1 MLITTMLNENFL
13 SVQFNYCTE
22 YINRIKTIPGAT
34 FDGHMKKWV
43 IPTGAFDYYEEE
55 FEGEILY
62 NTPRWIITGEEP
74 PDYSKMYS
82 IDKSIKVPSLKVAPY
97 DYQNFGIRFM
107 IDKLR
112 NQKFI
117 INADG
122 VGLGKTLQAIGTM
135 KHYMDNEGYK
145 KILIVCKK
153 SLKKQWKDEIDK
165 FTDLSSNTFIDY
177 TKSSKPQRNKLY
189 GEIQKHSRCI
199 LITNYHTVMNDS
211 AFLMSLGFEMVIIDE
226 AHCVKAR
233 TGVIN
238 KAMTEACKPA
248 NKVIFLTGTPVMSKP
263 DDLFGIVQIA
273 DKKYFGTWKD
283 FNKRYIKEQYQGR
296 FLKTVGYMHLDELRD
311 MVQNIIIR
319 RTEHEVTLQL
329 PQTIEKSITVTMD
342 STQKKI
348 QDLINEDRMKISAEL
363 DALELKKSKP
373 GVAELIAQKDGISK
387 GLIAALQAC
396 ANDPRLFDMSKS
408 GMMKKRYAPLVPK
421 TYKQSAKMEA
431 LVELVDEVLQANQ
444 KIIIFSKFERCCR
457 LIKQDLEHALGV
469 NVLLYTGEICDEERD
484 MNIDTFKNSFDH
496 NIIVLTDAG
505 AEGLNLQVANH
516 VVNFDL
522 PFTPAIKTQRGG
534 RARRAGSAYS
544 RVFTYDLLTE
554 ESYDMS
560 VKERLD
566 KANSLFKG
574 LVDLDDSQSKFMKN
588 VMSEGA

>member
-82 IDKSIKVPSLKVAPY
+82 IDKSIIVPSLKVAPY

-165 FTDLSSNTFIDY
+165 FTDLSTNTFIDY

-363 DALELKKSKP
+363 DALELKKGKP

-457 LIKQDLEHALGV
+457 LIKQDLEQALGV
-469 NVLLYTGEICDEERD
+469 NVLLYTGEVSDEERD
-484 MNIDTFKNSFDH
+484 LNIDTFKNSFDH

-516 VVNFDL
+516 VVNYDL
-522 PFTPAIKTQRGG
+522 PDSPAIKTQRGG
-534 RARRAGSAYS
+534 RARRAGSIYS

-554 ESYDMS
+554 NSKDI
-560 VKERLD
+560 ERD
-566 KANSLFKG
+566 ENIKKASSLFNSLVGVNKA
-574 LVDLDDSQSKFMKN
+574 QSEALKKAMA
-588 VMSEGA
+588 VS

>member
-34 FDGHMKKWV
+34 FDGHMRKWV
-43 IPTGAFDYYEEE
+43 VPTGAFDYYEEE
-55 FEGEILY
+55 FKGEILY
-62 NTPRWIITGEEP
+62 NTPRWIITGEKP
-74 PDYSKMYS
+74 PDYSKMYN
-82 IDKSIKVPSLKVAPY
+82 IDKSIKVPSLKVVPY

-107 IDKLR
+107 IDKLKK
-112 NQKFI
+112 QKFV
-117 INADG
+117 INADD

-135 KHYMDNEGYK
+135 KHFIDNESYN

-165 FTDLSSNTFIDY
+165 FTDLSTNTFIEY
-177 TKSSKPQRNKLY
+177 TKSSKSQRNKLY
-189 GEIQKHSRCI
+189 DEIQKHNRCI

-311 MVQNIIIR
+311 MVQNIIVR

-363 DALELKKSKP
+363 EALELKKGKP
-373 GVAELIAQKDGISK
+373 GVTELMAQKDGISK

-396 ANDPRLFDMSKS
+396 ANDPRLFNLSKS
-408 GMMKKRYAPLVPK
+408 GMMKKRYAPLIPK

-431 LVELVDEVLQANQ
+431 LIELVDEVLQANQ

-469 NVLLYTGEICDEERD
+469 NVLLYTGEINDEERD

-522 PFTPAIKTQRGG
+522 PDTPAIKTQRGG
-534 RARRAGSAYS
+534 RARRAGSMYS

-554 ESYDMS
+554 NSKDI
-560 VKERLD
+560 ERNENIKKASSLFNSLVGVD
-566 KANSLFKG
+566 KAQAEALKKAMAVS
-574 LVDLDDSQSKFMKN
+574 
-588 VMSEGA
+588 